1 MNRPVKILAWLLAT
15 VIALFAIV
23 AIILFL
29 FFDANDFRE
38 DISVA
43 VKDRTGRE
51 FVIEGDVSISLFPWL
66 AVEVGN
72 ARLGNAP
79 GFGDEP
85 FARFESAE
93 MSVQVMPLLLR
104 REIAVGTIA
113 VDSLVLNLE
122 ENRQGNNWD
131 DLSAEEPA
139 VTTETS
145 EEAAGD
151 TAVDAD
157 VDVAGIRFS
166 NATIRYLD
174 AANDSR
180 YSLGEADLT
189 IGTISGQGGD
199 LEIDGISVTGV
210 LDGVV
215 STLTPFS
222 IETNGIVVQTAEQ
235 VVTMQPVEMSV
246 LGMDISGDVE
256 PFSYA
261 GDVEPVAKIEVA
273 AFSPRSLMELFDAE
287 VPETADPSV
296 LSSVVIDATAAVK
309 ATAIELSDVNIEL
322 DDTTFRGAL
331 AVPLTETGAY
341 QMDLKADRIDLGRY
355 MEPSSD
361 EAASEDTETVPV
373 EIPSELIAP
382 LKARGSLAIAA
393 ATLDAIEFKNVEL
406 GLNIG
411 GGRLR
416 LHPISADLFGGN
428 YSGDVRIDVS
438 GTTPSLSLDEK
449 IEGVNLADL
458 AAAMFEQDNITGT
471 IAGAFK
477 LGGRGEDTAAIL
489 QSLGG
494 NMSFELVDG
503 TYEGTDIWYE
513 LRRARAKLRQEV
525 PPKPELPAR
534 TKFSSVTA
542 SGVVQNGVM
551 QNDDFFA
558 ELPFM
563 HLRGKGS
570 VDLVAATIDYGM
582 TARVL
587 ERPESMT
594 GVTQE
599 ELDDFT
605 EAEIPLKITGP
616 LESPSVRPDFDK
628 LLRDKVED
636 EIEDKIK
643 DKLKDIF
650 GR

>member
-1 MNRPVKILAWLLAT
+1 MNRPVKILTWLLAT
-15 VIALFAIV
+15 IIALFAIV
-23 AIILFL
+23 AITLFL

-66 AVEVGN
+66 AVEVGS

-85 FARFESAE
+85 FARFENAE

-131 DLSAEEPA
+131 DLAAEESAAPE
-139 VTTETS
+139 ET
-145 EEAAGD
+145 AGD
-151 TAVDAD
+151 TAVEAD

-174 AANDSR
+174 AGSDSR
-180 YSLGEADLT
+180 YSLGEADLA

-199 LEIDGISVTGV
+199 LEIDGFSVTGV
-210 LDGVV
+210 LEGVV
-215 STLTPFS
+215 STPTEFS
-222 IETNGIVVQTAEQ
+222 IETKGIALQTAEQ
-235 VVTMQPVEMSV
+235 VVTMQPVEMSM
-246 LGMDISGDVE
+246 LGMDISAAVE

-273 AFSPRSLMELFDAE
+273 AFSPRTLMELFDAE
-287 VPETADPSV
+287 APETADPSV

-309 ATAIELSDVNIEL
+309 ATAIQLSDVNIEL

-361 EAASEDTETVPV
+361 AAESEDTETAPV

-382 LKARGSLAIAA
+382 LKVRGSLTVEA
-393 ATLDAIEFKNVEL
+393 ATFDAIEFNNVEL

-416 LHPISADLFGGN
+416 LHPVSADLFGGK

-438 GTTPSLSLDEK
+438 GATPSLSLDEK

-471 IAGAFK
+471 IGGAFK
-477 LGGRGEDTAAIL
+477 LGGRGEDMAAI
-489 QSLGG
+489 QRSLGG

-513 LRRARAKLRQEV
+513 LRKARAKLRQEV
-525 PPKPELPAR
+525 PPEPELPAR

-563 HLRGKGS
+563 QLRGKGS

-616 LESPSVRPDFDK
+616 LDSPSVRPDFDK
-628 LLRDKVED
+628 LLRDKVEE

-650 GR
+650 G

>member
-1 MNRPVKILAWLLAT
+1 MNRPVKILTWLLAT
-15 VIALFAIV
+15 IIALFAIV
-23 AIILFL
+23 AITLFL

-85 FARFESAE
+85 FARFENAE

-131 DLSAEEPA
+131 DLAAEESAAPE
-139 VTTETS
+139 ET
-145 EEAAGD
+145 AGD
-151 TAVDAD
+151 TAVEAD

-174 AANDSR
+174 AGSDSR
-180 YSLGEADLT
+180 YSLGQADLA

-199 LEIDGISVTGV
+199 LEIDGFSVTGV
-210 LDGVV
+210 LEGVV
-215 STLTPFS
+215 STPTEFS
-222 IETNGIVVQTAEQ
+222 IETKGIALQTAEQ
-235 VVTMQPVEMSV
+235 VVTMQPVEMSM
-246 LGMDISGDVE
+246 LGMDISAAVE

-273 AFSPRSLMELFDAE
+273 AFSPRTLMELFDAE
-287 VPETADPSV
+287 APETADPSV

-309 ATAIELSDVNIEL
+309 ATAIQLSDVNIEL

-341 QMDLKADRIDLGRY
+341 QIDLKADRIDLGRY

-361 EAASEDTETVPV
+361 AAESEDTETAPV

-382 LKARGSLAIAA
+382 LKVRGSLTVEA
-393 ATLDAIEFKNVEL
+393 ATFDAIEFNNVEL

-416 LHPISADLFGGN
+416 LHPVSADLFGGK

-438 GTTPSLSLDEK
+438 GATPSLSLDEK

-471 IAGAFK
+471 IGGAFK
-477 LGGRGEDTAAIL
+477 LGGRGEDMDAI
-489 QSLGG
+489 QRSLGG

-513 LRRARAKLRQEV
+513 LRKARAKLRQEV
-525 PPKPELPAR
+525 PPEPELPAR

-616 LESPSVRPDFDK
+616 LDSPSVRPDFDK
-628 LLRDKVED
+628 LLRDKVEE

-650 GR
+650 G